1 MRVHRC
7 LLLTTLVACGG
18 DDGGATST
26 ATASTTAASADD
38 GTTAAASDPGSTS
51 LASDSVDPTSGTV
64 TASTDPTSTTHT
76 TITTDTL
83 TTAPETTAAPETTGD
98 PDPGTTGDPDP
109 DTTTGSNGEAC
120 VDDHRVVGFLA
131 NWQEC
136 PSPAQMANWSHAVV
150 SFAVSYTWTPN
161 GNICDEA
168 CTIGE
173 VAGCNGKSLAELAAD
188 LHAADI
194 KVLLSFG
201 GAGMGGLWE
210 GTCGQMVKCWDHC
223 VDRTDSVVAR
233 LAQIVADND
242 LDGVDIDYE
251 YCLHDAAHREFVAH
265 LTTGLRT
272 ALDALPGEKLL
283 THAPMDHEL
292 DAGDPYFEIVD
303 QHADAIDF
311 LMPQYYNGG
320 NSPFEP
326 AGLAAIETHYRALVD
341 GPFAGDAARV
351 AFGYCIEPGCNPV
364 ASQPAAVDV
373 ATTVESWYPNNG
385 GVFFWAHPN
394 ESDGWFSGPF
404 REHYDQTACGP

>member
-1 MRVHRC
+1 MRVHRS
-7 LLLTTLVACGG
+7 LLLATLVACGG
-18 DDGGATST
+18 DDGAATPATTTT
-26 ATASTTAASADD
+26 ATADD
-38 GTTAAASDPGSTS
+38 GSTAAASDPGTTSAAST
-51 LASDSVDPTSGTV
+51 TV
-64 TASTDPTSTTHT
+64 TASTDPTSTTHAT
-76 TITTDTL
+76 SATVTTDTL
-83 TTAPETTAAPETTGD
+83 TTNPETTSPGDTTGEPD
-98 PDPGTTGDPDP
+98 PDTTGDPDP
-109 DTTTGSNGEAC
+109 DTTTTGGSNGEAC

-150 SFAVSYTWTPN
+150 AFAVSYTWTPN
-161 GNICDEA
+161 GNVCDEA
-168 CTIGE
+168 CTVGE
-173 VAGCNGKSLAELAAD
+173 VAGCNGKSLAELTAD
-188 LHAADI
+188 LHAAGV

-223 VDRTDSVVAR
+223 VDRTDSVVAS
-233 LAQIVADND
+233 LAALVADND

-251 YCLHDAAHREFVAH
+251 YCLHDAAHRDFVAD
-265 LTTGLRT
+265 LTTGLRA

-320 NSPFEP
+320 NSPFDP
-326 AGLAAIETHYRALVD
+326 AGLAAIETNYRALVD
-341 GPFAGDAARV
+341 GPFNGDAARV

-373 ATTVESWYPNNG
+373 ATTVEGWYPNNG

-404 REHYDQTACGP
+404 REHYDQTVCGP